1 MTEYKPNTQLKFGMY
16 KGDTIENISK
26 FNYNYISWCIAKLD
40 HFYISEE
47 TIEMLESKIKGFRLK
62 EDAIATLE
70 IKRSQMHDSKT
81 SDDYEYDYYDRR
93 TYDDYNGSYAQDQMG
108 WSDQDINDV
117 FGGDADAYWNID

>member
-1 MTEYKPNTQLKFGMY
+1 MTEYKPNSQLKFGMY
-16 KGDTIENISK
+16 KGSTIENISN
-26 FNYNYISWCIAKLD
+26 FNFNYISWCIANLD

-47 TIEMLESKIKGFRLK
+47 TIEMLGSKIKGFRLK

-70 IKRSQMHDSKT
+70 IKRSQMYNSKT
-81 SDDYEYDYYDRR
+81 SDDYEYDNYDRR

>member
-1 MTEYKPNTQLKFGMY
+1 MTEYQPNTQLKFGMY
-16 KGDTIENISK
+16 KGSTIENISK
-26 FNYNYISWCIAKLD
+26 FNYNYISWCIANLD

-47 TIEMLESKIKGFRLK
+47 TIEMLQSKIKGFRLK

-70 IKRSQMHDSKT
+70 IKRSQMHVTKT

>member
-1 MTEYKPNTQLKFGMY
+1 MTEYQPNTQLKFGMY
-16 KGDTIENISK
+16 KGSTIENISK
-26 FNYNYISWCIAKLD
+26 FNYNYISWCIANLD

-70 IKRSQMHDSKT
+70 IKRSQMHVSKT

>member
-1 MTEYKPNTQLKFGMY
+1 MTEYKPNTQLKFGIY
-16 KGDTIENISK
+16 KGSTIEHISK
-26 FNYNYISWCIAKLD
+26 FNYNYISWCIANLD

-47 TIEMLESKIKGFRLK
+47 TIEMLESKIKGFRIK

-70 IKRSQMHDSKT
+70 IKRSQMYVSKT

>member
-1 MTEYKPNTQLKFGMY
+1 MTEYQPNTQLKFGMY
-16 KGDTIENISK
+16 KGSTIENISK
-26 FNYNYISWCIAKLD
+26 FNYNYISWCIANLD

-70 IKRSQMHDSKT
+70 IKRSQMHVSKT

-93 TYDDYNGSYAQDQMG
+93 TYNDYNGSYAQDQMG

>member
-16 KGDTIENISK
+16 KGSTIENISR
-26 FNYNYISWCIAKLD
+26 FNYNYISWCIANID

-47 TIEMLESKIKGFRLK
+47 TIEMLGSKIKGFRLK
-62 EDAIATLE
+62 EDAIATLK
-70 IKRSQMHDSKT
+70 IKRSQMYNSKT
-81 SDDYEYDYYDRR
+81 SDDYEYDNYDRR
-93 TYDDYNGSYAQDQMG
+93 TYDDYNGSYAQDHMG